1 MLNGAPEVDLLRPR
15 VRVNVIFSDGTHEGP
30 SLKYH
35 FIIWDNILD
44 LPFMPWYDQVL
55 LLK

>member
-15 VRVNVIFSDGTHEGP
+15 VRVNVILSDGTHEGP